1 MISSKPYY
9 IPSLSFPTNE
19 KHYHV
24 REGEIPVLAQGLA
37 GTRSPEIQSQHYSKG
52 TRARRGIRVRGQVLA
67 CACVLP
73 SGSLAE
79 QASMHKEMEAKACHS
94 ALTQHVGGL
103 NHVGVQVSP
112 VQSLVGVING
122 EVVGPAHLV
131 YQCHTIGPIHEG
143 PHDPWLATPLGPVDI
158 AGRGEGWA

>member
-1 MISSKPYY
+1 
-9 IPSLSFPTNE
+9 
-19 KHYHV
+19 
-24 REGEIPVLAQGLA
+24 
-37 GTRSPEIQSQHYSKG
+37 
-52 TRARRGIRVRGQVLA
+52 
-67 CACVLP
+67 
-73 SGSLAE
+73 
-79 QASMHKEMEAKACHS
+79 MHKEMEAKACHS
-94 ALTQHVGGL
+94 ALTSPPRSPALTQHVGGL

-158 AGRGEGWA
+158 AGRGEGLGLVESWLNTQYKAERNHDLLDLTLLPWGKLVSHISQVSKKEPALS